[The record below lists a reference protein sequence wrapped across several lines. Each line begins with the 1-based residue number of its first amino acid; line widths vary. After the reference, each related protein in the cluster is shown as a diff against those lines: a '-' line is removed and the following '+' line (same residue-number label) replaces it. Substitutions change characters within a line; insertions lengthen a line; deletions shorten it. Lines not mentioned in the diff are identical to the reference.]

1 MRNALAG
8 IFICLSLGA
17 AAASAATEIQIR
29 DFAFV
34 PATVVVEKGENVKW
48 TNLDQVVHTSTSDTG
63 KWNSSDLTHGKS
75 FEFRFGVPGT
85 FKYYCFYHTAMQGT
99 VRVTETPVEPNSLG
113 RVKALF
119 R

>member
-1 MRNALAG
+1 MKNTFAGVLLFLALG
-8 IFICLSLGA
+8 GA
-17 AAASAATEIQIR
+17 AAFAATEIQIR

-34 PATVVVEKGENVKW
+34 PATVVIEKGENVKW
-48 TNLDQVVHTSTSDTG
+48 TNLDAVVHTSTSDTG
-63 KWNSSDLTHGKS
+63 KWNSGDLTHGKS
-75 FEFRFGVPGT
+75 FEFRFGAAGT
-85 FKYYCFYHTAMQGT
+85 FKYRCSYHVAMKGT

>member
-8 IFICLSLGA
+8 IIICLALGA
-17 AAASAATEIQIR
+17 VAASAATEIQIK
-29 DFAFV
+29 DFSFA
-34 PATVVVEKGENVKW
+34 PATVVIEKGENVKW
-48 TNLDQVVHTSTSDTG
+48 TNLDQVVHTSTSDMG
-63 KWNSSDLTHGKS
+63 IWNSGDLTHGKS
-75 FEFRFGVPGT
+75 FEFRFGTAGT
-85 FKYYCFYHTAMQGT
+85 FKYHCAYHVAMKGT